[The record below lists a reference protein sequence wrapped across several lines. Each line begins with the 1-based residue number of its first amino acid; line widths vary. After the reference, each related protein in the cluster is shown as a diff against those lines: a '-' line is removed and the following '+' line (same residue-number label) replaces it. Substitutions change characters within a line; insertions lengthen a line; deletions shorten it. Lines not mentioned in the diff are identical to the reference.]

1 MEVDDIYPSIPSP
14 RKGGLPHVKKETVEK
29 VIKYFDSFGTLE
41 PAPRK
46 KRARKMAPQHVAV
59 LVEIVKK
66 DPYLFLEEIA
76 TELTERT
83 AVEYAVGRCYY
94 ELRSRGYCL
103 KKMRKKARQRN
114 ERKRD
119 LYWETI
125 AELLGQT
132 GSRRQLCFADETAKD
147 TRALRRWRG
156 WGLGGDR
163 VEIEEMLF
171 KGKVL
176 SILALYGC
184 DGFIDFDFKVGG
196 YKGDDFF
203 ESAMGMIIP
212 HLGNY
217 ARGEDNSILSWTT
230 ARYTKRDSRSSRPLL
245 RRRALNLSFSRRIAP
260 SITPLKRGSM
270 YSSNIGAEIT
280 CSSRTLKGCLAL
292 APRSLSHSSTVT
304 QTQKPPRWGHTRAA
318 VTHINLEI
326 KASSL

>member
-1 MEVDDIYPSIPSP
+1 MYYNEDMEVDDIYPLIPSP

-125 AELLGQT
+125 AELLGHT

-217 ARGEDNSILSWTT
+217 ARGEDNSILVLDNCQIHKT
-230 ARYTKRDSRSSRPLL
+230 RLEEFQ
-245 RRRALNLSFSRRIAP
+245 ALVEAQ
-260 SITPLKRGSM
+260 
-270 YSSNIGAEIT
+270 GAK
-280 CSSRTLKGCLAL
+280 LVFL
-292 APRSLSHSSTVT
+292 APYCPIDNPIEKGFNVFKQYRQGL
-304 QTQKPPRWGHTRAA
+304 RA
-318 VTHINLEI
+318 
-326 KASSL
+326 

>member
-1 MEVDDIYPSIPSP
+1 MEVDDIYPLIPSP

-125 AELLGQT
+125 AELLGHT

-156 WGLGGDR
+156 
-163 VEIEEMLF
+163 
-171 KGKVL
+171 
-176 SILALYGC
+176 
-184 DGFIDFDFKVGG
+184 
-196 YKGDDFF
+196 
-203 ESAMGMIIP
+203 
-212 HLGNY
+212 
-217 ARGEDNSILSWTT
+217 
-230 ARYTKRDSRSSRPLL
+230 
-245 RRRALNLSFSRRIAP
+245 
-260 SITPLKRGSM
+260 
-270 YSSNIGAEIT
+270 
-280 CSSRTLKGCLAL
+280 
-292 APRSLSHSSTVT
+292 
-304 QTQKPPRWGHTRAA
+304 
-318 VTHINLEI
+318 
-326 KASSL
+326 

>member
-1 MEVDDIYPSIPSP
+1 MEVDDIYPLIPSP

-125 AELLGQT
+125 AELLGHT

-156 WGLGGDR
+156 WGWAHSVIYVSPPGPSI
-163 VEIEEMLF
+163 EI
-171 KGKVL
+171 
-176 SILALYGC
+176 
-184 DGFIDFDFKVGG
+184 
-196 YKGDDFF
+196 
-203 ESAMGMIIP
+203 
-212 HLGNY
+212 
-217 ARGEDNSILSWTT
+217 T
-230 ARYTKRDSRSSRPLL
+230 A
-245 RRRALNLSFSRRIAP
+245 ARIA
-260 SITPLKRGSM
+260 R
-270 YSSNIGAEIT
+270 
-280 CSSRTLKGCLAL
+280 
-292 APRSLSHSSTVT
+292 
-304 QTQKPPRWGHTRAA
+304 
-318 VTHINLEI
+318 
-326 KASSL
+326 